1 MALKR
6 RDVVLAT
13 VAAFI
18 AWGYL
23 THWQPSLRFLPYAFV
38 AGVTATLALQAWLT
52 LTTAW
57 PKGPQE
63 EATATEHNYGP
74 THVSFLAPAKWKAE
88 REALTKRT
96 MYDMEPLYGPSFL
109 ISDSLDV
116 LVGLILRDFVKGWY
130 GNISKSPTFVNEV
143 DRAVRAS
150 LGDIRDRI
158 LAVDMVET
166 VVSRMIPLITDHLK
180 ASYEAERVVRGRKL
194 SRDVTESEELDLAI
208 AAKYKDGRLHPAASL
223 AYSDTKSIQQQ
234 HLRSMVA
241 RLLPIVMPSNMTT
254 SPAVNVLI
262 KEIIA
267 CAILAPVM
275 QMLSDPDTWN
285 QLMEGYG
292 RTLLQERKTVRKLRA
307 ALDEHA
313 PPSPKRPKNV
323 QFPQLSPHD
332 NERKFERFIRAIRQ
346 TNTLAD
352 ARRFRSEI
360 SSQLRKDSAVEGQD
374 PVYLRRLE
382 TARNILD
389 QKVSNLSAT
398 GSVRS
403 KVEAREKSTHKRTA
417 SKFENASL
425 REVLYDASGL
435 SCFMEFMDQANL
447 MQLVQFW
454 IIIDSFRNPL
464 EQDTDEPFE
473 HLSALPAWNES
484 DRADLA
490 QINQAYLSNPELK
503 ILPEARKVVAEFLK
517 AGRAATPQQYYNA
530 RRSLLQAQTAV
541 YEELQEPYFQKFKK
555 SNLYYKWLA
564 MDEAANTGASPVKTS
579 LMAHTLDNNPA
590 KMAPSRIKR
599 TQSSVPKQTLQIP
612 DLRRAVASSSDLQTL
627 GKIAENGPPRRS
639 LDGHG
644 SFRAPLFDDEY
655 DSDTMARSTASLDS
669 EIGGGRPNGNDS
681 HVVDAMHA
689 ALTDIM
695 DDEPENSLFYDPGV
709 TSPQDNDS
717 MKGSIELPRAM
728 SPTPTMMS
736 GSGMKPSIASLG
748 LVGEPR
754 TRGVFKDDLFG
765 DEEKFLED
773 EVEDSGGHHEKSDVD
788 EIHEA
793 APGDLGL
800 AEAVDTLTSEIERLV
815 TQESI
820 VDSLTTKAELTNNAA
835 ELRILRKSKSSLQ
848 REIQRKELQRQQ
860 YIVQESDNS
869 LYGRATV
876 FIQSIM
882 VGNEEDGKEYAM
894 CKCM

>member
-6 RDVVLAT
+6 RDVVLAA

-52 LTTAW
+52 LTTVW

-241 RLLPIVMPSNMTT
+241 RLLPKVMPSNMTT

-275 QMLSDPDTWN
+275 QILSDPDTWN

-323 QFPQLSPHD
+323 QFPQLSPND

-360 SSQLRKDSAVEGQD
+360 SSQLRKDSTVEGQD

-403 KVEAREKSTHKRTA
+403 KVEAKEKSTHKRTA

-435 SCFMEFMDQANL
+435 SCFMEFMDQAHL

-773 EVEDSGGHHEKSDVD
+773 EVEDSGGHYDKSDVD